1 MIELNALSNQ
11 IAGKVQLSSSKSISN
26 RLLILSAM
34 AKNNLKLS
42 NLSDADD
49 TKLLDQILSK
59 PCLDN
64 AIDCHHAGTTFRF
77 LTAYLSTKE
86 GLFKLYG
93 SERMHQRPIAPL
105 VDAINQ
111 IGGDVAYLEKKGFP
125 PLLIRENK

>member
-34 AKNNLKLS
+34 AKNNLKLY

-59 PCLDN
+59 PNLEST
-64 AIDCHHAGTTFRF
+64 IDCHHAGTTFRF
-77 LTAYLSTKE
+77 LTAYL
-86 GLFKLYG
+86 
-93 SERMHQRPIAPL
+93 
-105 VDAINQ
+105 
-111 IGGDVAYLEKKGFP
+111 
-125 PLLIRENK
+125 

>member
-1 MIELNALSNQ
+1 MIELNAFSNQ

-34 AKNNLKLS
+34 AKNNLKLY

-59 PCLDN
+59 PNLDST
-64 AIDCHHAGTTFRF
+64 IDCHHAGTTFRF

-111 IGGDVAYLEKKGFP
+111 IFYL
-125 PLLIRENK
+125 

>member
-11 IAGKVQLSSSKSISN
+11 VAGKVQLSSSKSISN

-59 PCLDN
+59 PNLDST
-64 AIDCHHAGTTFRF
+64 IDCHHARLYFNLNF
-77 LTAYLSTKE
+77 L
-86 GLFKLYG
+86 LFLI
-93 SERMHQRPIAPL
+93 S
-105 VDAINQ
+105 INNPCDFAWIYNNQ
-111 IGGDVAYLEKKGFP
+111 S
-125 PLLIRENK
+125 